1 MKAVEETLNQ
11 LCNKLFSLFGEVPEF
26 REPLQSCRQTIV
38 WRGKLS
44 HLVISS
50 SDISLRGEAVCLFP
64 QFRHLSYKFTKL
76 GDF

>member
-1 MKAVEETLNQ
+1 MKAVEETLSQ
-11 LCNKLFSLFGEVPEF
+11 LCNKLDFVVVTAPQEH
-26 REPLQSCRQTIV
+26 LQSCRQTIV
-38 WRGKLS
+38 WRGKWS

-50 SDISLRGEAVCLFP
+50 SAISLSGEAACLFP

>member
-1 MKAVEETLNQ
+1 MKAVEETLSQ
-11 LCNKLFSLFGEVPEF
+11 LCNKLDFVVVAAPQEH
-26 REPLQSCRQTIV
+26 LQSCRQTIV
-38 WRGKLS
+38 WRGKWS

-50 SDISLRGEAVCLFP
+50 SDISLSGEAACLFP